1 MTVIHQRITTDEE
14 LVRET
19 LAHPD
24 IYGTL
29 VERYE
34 AKLARYIRRVVP
46 LSDDDVKD
54 VLQDVFIKAYQ
65 NLNDFD
71 GNLLFSSWIYRI
83 AHNEAITL
91 IRKRKH
97 MVRFAPSSDA
107 AQDDELD
114 AGVIEAIAADDD
126 VEEEVGRRLQSEQAQ
141 RILGELDPLYRT
153 ILVLRFAEQK
163 DYREISDI
171 LRKPMGTV
179 ATLLYRAKKQ
189 FRQKAARY
197 QWDVGA

>member
-1 MTVIHQRITTDEE
+1 MTAAHQLIKTDEE

-19 LAHPD
+19 LVHPD
-24 IYGTL
+24 RYAVL

-34 AKLARYIRRVVP
+34 KKLARYIGRVVP
-46 LSDDDVKD
+46 LSDDDIKD

-97 MVRFAPSSDA
+97 LVRFAPSSDA
-107 AQDDELD
+107 EDDELD
-114 AGVIEAIAADDD
+114 AGVVEAIAADDD

-141 RILGELDPLYRT
+141 HLLDELDPLYRT
-153 ILVLRFAEQK
+153 ILILRFAEQK

-189 FRQKAARY
+189 FRQKAAAY
-197 QWDVGA
+197 QWNLTV

>member
-1 MTVIHQRITTDEE
+1 MTVIHQRTTTDEE

-24 IYGTL
+24 RYGAL

-97 MVRFAPSSDA
+97 IVRFAPSSDA
-107 AQDDELD
+107 AQDEELD
-114 AGVIEAIAADDD
+114 AGVVEAIAADDD

-141 RILGELDPLYRT
+141 RILDELDPLYRT
-153 ILVLRFAEQK
+153 ILVLRFVEQK

-189 FRQKAARY
+189 FRQKAE
-197 QWDVGA
+197 QHQLSGDV

>member
-1 MTVIHQRITTDEE
+1 MTAAYQRIATDEE
-14 LVRET
+14 LVREA

-24 IYGTL
+24 RYATL

-34 AKLARYIRRVVP
+34 KKLARYIRRVVP
-46 LSDDDVKD
+46 LSEDDIKD

-71 GNLLFSSWIYRI
+71 GSLLFSSWIYRI

-97 MVRFAPSSDA
+97 LVRFAPSSEID
-107 AQDDELD
+107 DDELD
-114 AGVIEAIAADDD
+114 AGVVEAIAADDD

-141 RILGELDPLYRT
+141 HLLNELDPLYRT
-153 ILVLRFAEQK
+153 VLVLRFVEQK
-163 DYREISDI
+163 DYHEISDI
-171 LRKPMGTV
+171 MRKPMGTV

-189 FRQKAARY
+189 FRQKAGSY
-197 QWDVGA
+197 QWNLSA

>member
-1 MTVIHQRITTDEE
+1 MTAAYQRTKTDEE
-14 LVRET
+14 LVQET

-24 IYGTL
+24 RYAVL

-34 AKLARYIRRVVP
+34 KKLARYIGRVVP
-46 LSDDDVKD
+46 LSEDDIKD

-65 NLNDFD
+65 NMNDFD

-97 MVRFAPSSDA
+97 LVRFAPSPDA
-107 AQDDELD
+107 DDDELD
-114 AGVIEAIAADDD
+114 AGVVEAIAADDD

-141 RILGELDPLYRT
+141 RLLDELDPLYRT
-153 ILVLRFAEQK
+153 ILVLRFVEQK

-189 FRQKAARY
+189 FRQKAAAY
-197 QWDVGA
+197 QWNLTA

>member
-1 MTVIHQRITTDEE
+1 M
-14 LVRET
+14 RET
-19 LAHPD
+19 LIHPNQ
-24 IYGTL
+24 YALL

-46 LSDDDVKD
+46 LSDDDIKD
-54 VLQDVFIKAYQ
+54 VLQDVFIKVYQ

-97 MVRFAPSSDA
+97 LVRFAPSLDA
-107 AQDDELD
+107 GDDDGLD
-114 AGVIEAIAADDD
+114 AGVVEAIVADDD
-126 VEEEVGRRLQSEQAQ
+126 VEEDVSRRLQSEQAQ
-141 RILGELDPLYRT
+141 QILDELEPVYRT
-153 ILVLRFAEQK
+153 ILLLRFVEQK

-189 FRQKAARY
+189 FRQKAVAY
-197 QWDVGA
+197 HVVASI